1 MKANDTITFAVGY
14 GKDKTNSG
22 DTTGLFARVVLLDE
36 TGGSKRRR

>member
-22 DTTGLFARVVLLDE
+22 DTTGLFARVILLDKSD
-36 TGGSKRRR
+36 GAK